1 MSKPEGISAEDWKA
15 FCNSRPTILR
25 DTRPAEVTLIDY
37 PRRISPE
44 LIAMMRNFV
53 DAIENNSDPTIPLD
67 LLRHSIE
74 IAYDRLR

>member
-1 MSKPEGISAEDWKA
+1 MQSDVLAKRLNQQASASLANEVKP
-15 FCNSRPTILR
+15 RPVT
-25 DTRPAEVTLIDY
+25 TRLS
-37 PRRISPE
+37 RISPE

>member
-1 MSKPEGISAEDWKA
+1 MKPDLNYLRGIGTAAPVDEFATRTSHAH
-15 FCNSRPTILR
+15 RPS
-25 DTRPAEVTLIDY
+25 
-37 PRRISPE
+37 RISPE